1 MNVCSQ
7 RRISLF
13 LLWYVHFRK
22 LQSFLPSLSDW
33 IFRCCPIASNHKIV
47 SKQTWDD
54 SFSSRILVGDA
65 LLRGR
70 CYNAI
75 TPSYDS
81 FFFYGCGCGALSMFL
96 MLSRSAIRKAVTN
109 GCILCATHSLSPR
122 THPAVHRAPLKL
134 PPAPTSARSGLPACG
149 TTTLHCRQSG
159 VLHQLPELLGQGLQ
173 RRPRPRWV
181 LWRGF
186 TSTERVES
194 KIYRQNLKR

>member
-109 GCILCATHSLSPR
+109 GWILCATHTLSLSPY
-122 THPAVHRAPLKL
+122 PPSCPSSA
-134 PPAPTSARSGLPACG
+134 PPAPSSSFQCQEWTACVWDHYTTLPAERCSPPTTRTTGPRAPTTTSASLGAVEG
-149 TTTLHCRQSG
+149 IHVDWKSG
-159 VLHQLPELLGQGLQ
+159 VEDL
-173 RRPRPRWV
+173 
-181 LWRGF
+181 
-186 TSTERVES
+186 
-194 KIYRQNLKR
+194 